1 MANEKEKQVQVW
13 NRIEFSMINLNI
25 LNHRIPKQTGSI
37 RDVVWWFI
45 QEINQIEK
53 DDEINSLEQ
62 DGREGETP
70 VISSII
76 IFEREIFL
84 TKKVFKL

>member
-13 NRIEFSMINLNI
+13 NRIEL
-25 LNHRIPKQTGSI
+25 I